1 MKLWESQQIKFE
13 KLSDVL
19 MDPVQIAA
27 VRGLAPGKKG
37 VVATGDGPDIPVQI
51 KDWLGR
57 LKMLYGVPFNY
68 LVPDER
74 MLPKESIRFFYVD
87 SVWLDYLAEGALS
100 IGRSTSSDL
109 AHDQVFGRFI
119 HRHANIAARQLRKK
133 MVLRTTRVGAGST
146 PAPGEIITP
155 TEKVTG
161 FLLRSDVV
169 KGWPGLE
176 IQAYKDSP
184 PKTPLGEPLR
194 LEHLSEN
201 VLLCFFEGVIKELH
215 IHEHAQDLH
224 FGVDPSAKPPITYSK
239 SLRYLDKTGGHE
251 PGEQIDASIAPP
263 IDIESR
269 FRDKDTRVLRIDDL
283 ARAIQ
288 AELKN
293 KVAYTGNFTAAEFA
307 LELVEGV
314 EQVVF
319 TFDK

>member
-27 VRGLAPGKKG
+27 IRGLAPGKNG
-37 VVATGDGPDIPVQI
+37 VVATDDGPDITGQI

-74 MLPKESIRFFYVD
+74 MLPIESIRFFYVD

-100 IGRSTSSDL
+100 IGRSTGSDL

-133 MVLRTTRVGAGST
+133 KVLRTKTAES
-146 PAPGEIITP
+146 PAPGEIIEP

-184 PKTPLGEPLR
+184 PKTPLEPLR

-201 VLLCFFEGVIKELH
+201 VLLCFFEGIIQELH

-239 SLRYLDKTGGHE
+239 SLRYLEKHDGHD
-251 PGEQIDASIAPP
+251 PGEQIAASIAPP

-269 FRDKDTRVLRIDDL
+269 FRDKTGRVLCVDKL
-283 ARAIQ
+283 AGAIKD
-288 AELKN
+288 ELAA
-293 KVAYTGNFTAAEFA
+293 KVGYKGNFTAAEFS
-307 LELVEGV
+307 LEMVEGV